1 MHHLRPV
8 QFYGRLW
15 FLLPRR
21 ARQSGPTPSQ
31 RCRSARWVPPV
42 EHSQSLTGPTR
53 FRFLAREEE
62 LSAVGWNGPIADKLW
77 RYNQHYF
84 DDLVAQDHG
93 LRSDWHR
100 ALISRW
106 IDENPPGRGTGWESY
121 PTSLRI
127 VNWIKW
133 SLAGNNL
140 SQEALSSLAVQA
152 RWLSRRLEW
161 HLLGNHLWT
170 NAKALVF
177 AGLFFDG
184 AEASSWLTKGAA
196 IVVRQA
202 AEQIL
207 PDGGHFELSPMYHA
221 LILEDMLD
229 LINLG
234 RSFGHDELAR
244 TLAQLVPRML
254 AWLDTMTHP
263 DGDIALFNDSAFG
276 IASATDELHRY
287 ASRMYLRSRAVSGR
301 ARHLRDSGYFRL
313 SLGEFMLI
321 GDVGNIGPD
330 YQPGHAHADT
340 LSFELS
346 FGKQRVFVNSG
357 ISEYGASPERQ
368 RQRGSAAHNTVVVAD
383 ENSSEVWSGFRVG
396 RRARPLSVRVE
407 DLGEILRAEAAHDGY
422 RYLAGAPR
430 VHRSFELVES
440 SFTVADYVSQ
450 AVQAEARFH
459 LHPAIDVV
467 QLTMDDA
474 AVILPNSQRLHLK
487 LEGGPP
493 AIVRTTWHPRFG
505 ATQPNLC
512 LVLPLAKGRAKLTLT
527 SD

>member
-1 MHHLRPV
+1 
-8 QFYGRLW
+8 
-15 FLLPRR
+15 
-21 ARQSGPTPSQ
+21 
-31 RCRSARWVPPV
+31 
-42 EHSQSLTGPTR
+42 
-53 FRFLAREEE
+53 
-62 LSAVGWNGPIADKLW
+62 
-77 RYNQHYF
+77 
-84 DDLVAQDHG
+84 
-93 LRSDWHR
+93 
-100 ALISRW
+100 
-106 IDENPPGRGTGWESY
+106 
-121 PTSLRI
+121 
-127 VNWIKW
+127 
-133 SLAGNNL
+133 
-140 SQEALSSLAVQA
+140 
-152 RWLSRRLEW
+152 
-161 HLLGNHLWT
+161 
-170 NAKALVF
+170 
-177 AGLFFDG
+177 
-184 AEASSWLTKGAA
+184 
-196 IVVRQA
+196 
-202 AEQIL
+202 
-207 PDGGHFELSPMYHA
+207 
-221 LILEDMLD
+221 
-229 LINLG
+229 
-234 RSFGHDELAR
+234 
-244 TLAQLVPRML
+244 
-254 AWLDTMTHP
+254 
-263 DGDIALFNDSAFG
+263 
-276 IASATDELHRY
+276 
-287 ASRMYLRSRAVSGR
+287 
-301 ARHLRDSGYFRL
+301 
-313 SLGEFMLI
+313 MLI